1 MSLGSRCSLIKRG
14 NTVRRERQETK
25 GERSWKPNVLA
36 VDRENDLG
44 FGKELDI
51 PILSHQD

>member
-44 FGKELDI
+44 FGKEWDI